1 MAFLDFSLPKELIA
15 QTPAQPRDHSRLMV
29 LLRDTGRIEHRH
41 FYDLPDY
48 LNEGDVLVLN
58 DTRVLPARLRGH
70 KKDTGGRVEALLL
83 KEEGDGLWRAMVR
96 PGKRLPVGARAVFGG
111 LEAEVAGREPDGTRL
126 LRFPPGAAVLE
137 AGQVP
142 LPPYIHIPLR
152 DPERYQTVFAR
163 KPGGLAAPTAG
174 LHFTPELL
182 GKLKAKGV
190 ETVFV
195 TLHIGPGSF
204 RPVGEGENLPQ
215 EYGEISPQAARA
227 LTRARKEGRRFIAVG
242 TTCTRLL
249 EQAATEEA
257 IGPYQGWTWLVISPG
272 HTFRAVSALVTNFHL
287 PRSTHLL
294 LVNAFCG
301 EDLVKRAYEE
311 AIRLR
316 YRFYSFG
323 DCMVIV

>member
-1 MAFLDFSLPKELIA
+1 MILF
-15 QTPAQPRDHSRLMV
+15 
-29 LLRDTGRIEHRH
+29 RDTGQIEHRH
-41 FYDLPDY
+41 FYDLPGY
-48 LNEGDVLVLN
+48 LREGDVLVLN
-58 DTRVLPARLRGH
+58 DTRVLPARLMGW
-70 KKDTGGRVEALLL
+70 KKDTGGRVQALLL
-83 KEEGDGLWRAMVR
+83 KEEEDGLWRAMVK
-96 PGKRLPVGARAVFGG
+96 PGKRLPVGARAVFGT

-142 LPPYIHIPLR
+142 LPPYIHTPLR

-163 KPGGLAAPTAG
+163 KPGALAAPTAG

-182 GKLKAKGV
+182 GKLTAKGV

-204 RPVGEGENLPQ
+204 RPAEEAGSLPQ
-215 EYGEISPQAARA
+215 EWGEISPVAAET
-227 LTRARKEGRRFIAVG
+227 LTRARKEGRRIVSVG

-249 EQAATEEA
+249 EQAATDEA
-257 IGPYQGWTWLVISPG
+257 VGPYQGWTGLLISPG
-272 HTFRAVSALVTNFHL
+272 HVFRAVSVLVTNFHL

-301 EDLVKRAYEE
+301 EALLKDAYEE
-311 AIRLR
+311 AIRLQ

-323 DCMVIV
+323 DCMMVL